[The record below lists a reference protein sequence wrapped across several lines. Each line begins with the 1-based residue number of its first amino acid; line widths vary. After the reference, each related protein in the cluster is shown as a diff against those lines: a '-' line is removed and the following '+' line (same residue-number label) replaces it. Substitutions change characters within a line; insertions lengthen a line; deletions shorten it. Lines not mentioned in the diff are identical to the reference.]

1 MNTEL
6 AGHDQ
11 PDGPASVAFPTVD
24 FPAYDADYAA
34 CRRAAGNALEGAMA
48 NPEPFLSQI
57 DAADRAALEARWTV
71 HRHEAEEMIVA
82 HDEAG
87 RDVFFVLEGHARATV
102 FSSGGRAIAYR
113 DIEPGDIFGELAAID
128 GRTRS
133 ASIVA
138 HGTMSVARLPA
149 AGFRDLVNSRPDF
162 TWALLRHLSSQ
173 MRRMTDRIYEFN
185 TLVVRKRLVRELLRL
200 AEQGQSAGKSLLI
213 SPAPTHFDLAAMIS
227 THREAVSR
235 AMSALAK
242 EGLIEKRGRS
252 IVLCAPR
259 ELRAIAEA
267 EE

>member
-1 MNTEL
+1 MP
-6 AGHDQ
+6 G
-11 PDGPASVAFPTVD
+11 
-24 FPAYDADYAA
+24 
-34 CRRAAGNALEGAMA
+34 AAGSALAGAMA
-48 NPEPFLSQI
+48 NPESFLFEI

-71 HRHEAEEMIVA
+71 HRHEAEQMIVA

-87 RDVFFVLEGHARATV
+87 RDVFFVLEGRARATV

-113 DIEPGDIFGELAAID
+113 DIEPGGIFGELAAID

-138 HGTMSVARLPA
+138 LEQMTVARLPE
-149 AGFRDLVNSRPDF
+149 AGFRDLVNTRPGF

-200 AEQGQSAGKSLLI
+200 AKRGDSADQSLLI
-213 SPAPTHFDLAAMIS
+213 SAVPTHFDLAAMIS

-235 AMSALAK
+235 EMSALAK
-242 EGLIEKRGRS
+242 QGLIEKRGRS
-252 IVLCAPR
+252 IVLCAPK
-259 ELRAIAEA
+259 ELQAIAEA